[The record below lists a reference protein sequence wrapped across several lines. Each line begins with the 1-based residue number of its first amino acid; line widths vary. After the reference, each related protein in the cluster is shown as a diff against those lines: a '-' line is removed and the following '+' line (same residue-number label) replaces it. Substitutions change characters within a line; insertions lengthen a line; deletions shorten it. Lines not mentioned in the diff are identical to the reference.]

1 MMATEIS
8 IPTLTGSTNY
18 ELWKLQTQAWT
29 VVTELSKEKQAV
41 AVALN
46 LPEDDKRKIK
56 EKVFGELEHDVL
68 NSENGM
74 SVLFEFLDR
83 YLLEDELMNSWN
95 TFEDFEKFERKHGQN
110 IREYVTD
117 FDLKFRKLEKIQI
130 KLPSEI
136 LAFKLLRNANLS
148 KQERMLVLTGVNFA
162 EKEKMYVQTKHS
174 LIKFMG
180 DLKEEKARMG
190 PNVRL
195 EPGWKKL
202 VSCSYNLKGSV
213 DHGSN
218 GVMKK
223 KLNPLGLNGQILL
236 CKSCGSYRHFVA
248 DCPDS
253 WDNMMK
259 RKASKGSMKSNDR
272 SNNEKIMGKTGL
284 RDETQSNVSH
294 FCNGLDSVDVEE
306 LAVEVKRLKKDIGII
321 KDEIIK
327 IKAENNE
334 LKRQK
339 EELKGYL
346 EDLKLKKERPGTQ
359 CRITLQENNKKI
371 LKFQEERKDSLELM
385 KNCQDGKTE
394 TENIKELRFNVELGK
409 QIKKQWDRK
418 ESKEK
423 LNIKGEM
430 FRNIYKRQVREN
442 ETAVKGKLQQ
452 SNGTKETK
460 QRFLEKAKIVKQKLQ
475 MNKGCKMGTWRKES
489 LIQQLLDVILRIN
502 EWNQTRMWGWCSEDS
517 QQLNDMTL
525 QIITGNWFSKL

>member
-1 MMATEIS
+1 MATEIS

-56 EKVFGELEHDVL
+56 EKVIGELELDVL

-95 TFEDFEKFERKHGQN
+95 KFEDFEKFERKHGQN
-110 IREYVTD
+110 IREYVAD
-117 FDLKFRKLEKIQI
+117 FDLKFRKLEKVHI

-162 EKEKMYVQTKHS
+162 EKEKMYVQTKNS

-213 DHGSN
+213 EHGSN

-253 WDNMMK
+253 WENMMK
-259 RKASKGSMKSNDR
+259 MKASKGSMKSNDR
-272 SNNEKIMGKTGL
+272 SNNEKLLGKTGL

-294 FCNGLDSVDVEE
+294 FCNGLDLTVDVEE
-306 LAVEVKRLKKDIGII
+306 LVVEVTRIKKDIGIL
-321 KDEIIK
+321 KDEIIE

-334 LKRQK
+334 LR
-339 EELKGYL
+339 
-346 EDLKLKKERPGTQ
+346 
-359 CRITLQENNKKI
+359 
-371 LKFQEERKDSLELM
+371 
-385 KNCQDGKTE
+385 
-394 TENIKELRFNVELGK
+394 
-409 QIKKQWDRK
+409 
-418 ESKEK
+418 ES
-423 LNIKGEM
+423 
-430 FRNIYKRQVREN
+430 
-442 ETAVKGKLQQ
+442 
-452 SNGTKETK
+452 
-460 QRFLEKAKIVKQKLQ
+460 
-475 MNKGCKMGTWRKES
+475 
-489 LIQQLLDVILRIN
+489 
-502 EWNQTRMWGWCSEDS
+502 
-517 QQLNDMTL
+517 
-525 QIITGNWFSKL
+525 

>member
-8 IPTLTGSTNY
+8 IPSLTGSTSY

-46 LPEDDKRKIK
+46 LPEDDKTKIK
-56 EKVFGELEHDVL
+56 EKVFGELELDVL
-68 NSENGM
+68 NCENGM

-95 TFEDFEKFERKHGQN
+95 KFEDFEKFERKHGQN
-110 IREYVTD
+110 IREYVAD
-117 FDLKFRKLEKIQI
+117 FDLKFRKLEKIHI
-130 KLPSEI
+130 KLPSEV

-148 KQERMLVLTGVNFA
+148 KQDRMLVLTGVNFA

-174 LIKFMG
+174 LIKLMG

-213 DHGSN
+213 EHGSN

-236 CKSCGSYRHFVA
+236 CKSCGSYWHFVA

-253 WDNMMK
+253 WENMMK

-272 SNNEKIMGKTGL
+272 SNNKILGKTGL

-306 LAVEVKRLKKDIGII
+306 LVVEVTRIKKDIGIL
-321 KDEIIK
+321 KDEIIE

-339 EELKGYL
+339 EELRGYV
-346 EDLKLKKERPGTQ
+346 
-359 CRITLQENNKKI
+359 EN
-371 LKFQEERKDSLELM
+371 L
-385 KNCQDGKTE
+385 
-394 TENIKELRFNVELGK
+394 KELRFLSGELDI

-418 ESKEK
+418 ESKKEI
-423 LNIKGEM
+423 NIKGEM
-430 FRNIYKRQVREN
+430 FRNVYERQVREN
-442 ETAVKGKLQQ
+442 EMAVKGKLQQ

-475 MNKGCKMGTWRKES
+475 MNKGYKTGTWRKES

-517 QQLNDMTL
+517 RINDMTL
-525 QIITGNWFSKL
+525 QIITGNWLSKL

>member
-46 LPEDDKRKIK
+46 LPEDDKRKLK
-56 EKVFGELEHDVL
+56 EKVFGELELDVL

-95 TFEDFEKFERKHGQN
+95 KFEDFEKFEKKHGQN
-110 IREYVTD
+110 IREYVAD
-117 FDLKFRKLEKIQI
+117 FDLKFRKLEKIHI

-162 EKEKMYVQTKHS
+162 EKEKMYVQTKLS

-213 DHGSN
+213 EHGSN

-223 KLNPLGLNGQILL
+223 KLNPLGLNGLILL

-253 WDNMMK
+253 WENMMK
-259 RKASKGSMKSNDR
+259 MKASKGSMKSNDR
-272 SNNEKIMGKTGL
+272 SNNEKILGKTGL

-294 FCNGLDSVDVEE
+294 FCNGLDLTVDVEE
-306 LAVEVKRLKKDIGII
+306 LVVEVTRIKKDIGIL
-321 KDEIIK
+321 KDEIIE

-339 EELKGYL
+339 EELKGYV
-346 EDLKLKKERPGTQ
+346 
-359 CRITLQENNKKI
+359 ENV
-371 LKFQEERKDSLELM
+371 
-385 KNCQDGKTE
+385 
-394 TENIKELRFNVELGK
+394 KELRFLSGELDK

-418 ESKEK
+418 ESKEEINVK
-423 LNIKGEM
+423 EEM
-430 FRNIYKRQVREN
+430 FRNVYERQVREN

-452 SNGTKETK
+452 SNGTKESK

-475 MNKGCKMGTWRKES
+475 MNKGYKTGTWRKES
-489 LIQQLLDVILRIN
+489 LIQQLNDVLLRIN
-502 EWNQTRMWGWCSEDS
+502 EWNQTRMWGWRSEDS

-525 QIITGNWFSKL
+525 QIITGNWLSKL